1 MENISRIGGEKHA
14 KTKRRVHAPGR
25 SAEDA
30 YSNWQRGYGSARAV
44 RGIRGQLW
52 CHLPDAAG
60 AADEALET
68 RESLQGIGDPG
79 RGYRADDR
87 GRG

>member
-1 MENISRIGGEKHA
+1 MPKPRDESMLR
-14 KTKRRVHAPGR
+14 GR

-30 YSNWQRGYGSARAV
+30 YSDRQCRHGSARAV

-52 CHLPDAAG
+52 CNMSDAAG

-79 RGYRADDR
+79 RGYRADR